1 MWKTSPLKIT
11 LGHLGPLSTW
21 GPNNNNKIRIT
32 KMKSRKKTTNLNTIM
47 NKIKIRGNKEC
58 YRNDPKMRQKTKT
71 HKIEKN
77 NVNSKLELS

>member
-1 MWKTSPLKIT
+1 
-11 LGHLGPLSTW
+11 
-21 GPNNNNKIRIT
+21 
-32 KMKSRKKTTNLNTIM
+32 MKSRKKTTNLNTIM